1 MKYLGH
7 YANGRPNGYF
17 RKINS
22 DGDIDLF
29 ACFVHG
35 SLHGNCWKGML
46 MPISGLLC
54 KKVLI

>member
-7 YANGRPNGYF
+7 YANGRPHGYF

-22 DGDIDLF
+22 EGDIDLF
-29 ACFVHG
+29 ACFVQG

-46 MPISGLLC
+46 MPI
-54 KKVLI
+54 